1 VSLSR
6 VRISSEYH
14 CQLEL
19 LASFIAVA
27 SKLDKLGIFP
37 NPGTGATPRAAIV
50 TTLIDQAIEVLDDIW
65 AHRPNLW
72 KLRREAV
79 VRVAERRRVHPNT
92 VADKLSPRRLATH
105 SIFEFDRLVGKW
117 LAGDGSQLRQVLLQH
132 AYSTADKAK
141 VEQLF
146 KRRA

>member
-1 VSLSR
+1 MSLSR
-6 VRISSEYH
+6 VRISSGYH

-27 SKLDKLGIFP
+27 SKLDKLAIFP
-37 NPGTGATPRAAIV
+37 NPGTGATPRTAIV
-50 TTLIDQAIEVLDDIW
+50 TTLIDQAIEALDDIW

-79 VRVAERRRVHPNT
+79 LRVAERRRVHPNT
-92 VADKLSPRRLATH
+92 VSDKLSPRRLGTR
-105 SIFEFDRLVGKW
+105 SIFEFDRL
-117 LAGDGSQLRQVLLQH
+117 AGDGGQLRQVLLQH
-132 AYSTADKAK
+132 AYSTTDKAK